1 MFFQMRMALNDLA
14 RALGLWH
21 VWTYM
26 AWQDVISRYRR
37 SILGPLW
44 VAGGMIAT
52 SLAISVSWG
61 AISGQSLHDF
71 LPFAVSGILVW
82 IHFIAPLVV
91 EAPDLFV
98 TSQGAIRNNA
108 FPFMF
113 YALRF
118 TMRSLF
124 VFAHNLVVFVAL
136 TFFVGNPH
144 LPNWQI
150 IPGMIVLTL
159 VVLTL
164 TPVIAMASARYR
176 DLRFMLPFLAQ
187 ILFFITPVWWHPNT
201 LTGPKSAIIYY
212 NPLYYLLEIMRTPL
226 LGQPV
231 PNTTWLVAL
240 SILAGS
246 LLLWFVSFAAA
257 RRRIAFWI

>member
-98 TSQGAIRNNA
+98 TSQGADR
-108 FPFMF
+108 PP
-113 YALRF
+113 L
-118 TMRSLF
+118 S
-124 VFAHNLVVFVAL
+124 
-136 TFFVGNPH
+136 
-144 LPNWQI
+144 
-150 IPGMIVLTL
+150 
-159 VVLTL
+159 
-164 TPVIAMASARYR
+164 
-176 DLRFMLPFLAQ
+176 
-187 ILFFITPVWWHPNT
+187 
-201 LTGPKSAIIYY
+201 GPC
-212 NPLYYLLEIMRTPL
+212 
-226 LGQPV
+226 
-231 PNTTWLVAL
+231 
-240 SILAGS
+240 
-246 LLLWFVSFAAA
+246 
-257 RRRIAFWI
+257 